1 MKRRLFWK
9 ILVGFWLTL
18 IVISQ
23 GIWLMFTLLR
33 PDQDVSYMR
42 SFARISVAA
51 ASSAIRQGGE
61 QASRPSPSQPP

>member
-9 ILVGFWLTL
+9 ILVGFWLTF
-18 IVISQ
+18 IIITQ

-42 SFARISVAA
+42 AFARMSVAA
-51 ASSAIRQGGE
+51 AAPTTLAENAGG
-61 QASRPSPSQPP
+61 